1 MKLKSQSENPTLE
14 SDKKRFVVAIGFSA
28 GGLDALNLFFENTAQ
43 DIPATF
49 IVAEHF
55 PSTSESRLPEILAA
69 HTALPAEIAKDGTP
83 LEIGKILVLPAGKF
97 FTVSD
102 NRLVETHPHAPNHA
116 PVNLIDNL
124 FKSLACDMGEN
135 TIGIIL
141 SGSGSDGARGVR
153 AIKEEGGFVL
163 VQEPATAPFPS
174 MPEAAIMTGAADF
187 VMTPA
192 EMGKQ
197 VANVVRHSLEAPPPN
212 PTSADEEMLSAM
224 RKLTSFLK
232 RHTGLDLGAYKQQ
245 SVVRRIERRMSICQ
259 IGDFEQYVSYLR
271 KNPKECDLLA
281 KDMLISVTRFFRDTE
296 AFEKLKETILPRIV
310 NESRGRP
317 IRCWVPGCAT
327 GEEVYSIGI
336 LLEEAL
342 QEAGIVDQAVKIFA
356 TDLDRKALDIAGQG
370 IYPSSIADEIPAPL
384 LDKYFNRQGE
394 HYEISR
400 TIRERII
407 FAKHNVLKDPPF
419 TRMDLVSCRNLLI
432 YLQPAAQQCVL
443 SILHFAL
450 RPGGVLMLG
459 MSEALGELTEGFTPL
474 DNKQHIFVK
483 KGDSPLFLPETM
495 QFSNISPGFGA
506 HGPHQPPL
514 VPIQERSPSRISEA
528 FTNRILS
535 RLDRTCFVLNSRFEI
550 LYSFGNP
557 EIYTRLNEGR
567 SSLNLVDLV
576 DREIGVPLSTAM
588 SKVLQTGEPIHYSPI
603 TLSDKRTMGLMVESF
618 QPEPNELQYL
628 LVYFEEGQHTHNV
641 ESTVFDLR
649 KSMQRISDLEQEL
662 RLNKA
667 RLKEL
672 IEELEASNEEL
683 QTSNEELQAANE
695 ELQSTNEELES
706 VNEEL
711 QTVNN
716 ECENKIAEL
725 TKTNDDMDN
734 FISSAAIA
742 TIFLDSDLR
751 IRRFTPTAATKTG
764 LLSHDV
770 GREITA
776 LSHPL
781 LILAANAAREI
792 IAGSKQL
799 ETILP
804 HESGSLM
811 LMRATPF
818 IRKDGQHS
826 GATVSFICIGPTPIA
841 PGSLA

>member
-1 MKLKSQSENPTLE
+1 MKPQSPIKNPAFE
-14 SDKKRFVVAIGFSA
+14 SDKNQFVVAIGFSA
-28 GGLDALNLFFENTAQ
+28 GGLNALSLFFENTPR
-43 DIPATF
+43 DLPVTF

-55 PSTSESRLPEILAA
+55 PSSSESRLPNILAS
-69 HTALPAEIAKDGTP
+69 HTSLPAELAKDGSP

-97 FTVSD
+97 FAISN
-102 NRLVETHPHAPNHA
+102 NRLVETTPPAPNHG
-116 PVNLIDNL
+116 PDNLIDHL
-124 FKSLACDMGEN
+124 FKSLAYSIGEN

-153 AIKEEGGFVL
+153 AIKEEGGFIL
-163 VQEPATAPFPS
+163 VQDPASATFPS
-174 MPEAAIMTGAADF
+174 MPESAIMTGAADF
-187 VMTPA
+187 VLAPS

-197 VANVVRHSLEAPPPN
+197 IANVVRHSLDTPPPA
-212 PTSADEEMLSAM
+212 PASADEEMLSAM
-224 RKLTSFLK
+224 RKLTNLLK

-259 IGDFEQYVSYLR
+259 IGDFDQYVAYLR

-342 QEAGIVDQAVKIFA
+342 QEAGIVDQVVKIFA

-370 IYPSSIADEIPAPL
+370 VYPSSIADEIPAPL
-384 LDKYFNRQGE
+384 LEKYFIRQGE

-432 YLQPAAQQCVL
+432 YLQPTAQQCVL

-459 MSEALGELTEGFTPL
+459 MSEALGDLNEGFTPL
-474 DNKQHIFVK
+474 DTKQHIFVK

-495 QFSNISPGFGA
+495 QFSSIPSSFGTPL
-506 HGPHQPPL
+506 PHQPPL
-514 VPIQERSPSRISEA
+514 VPILERPTSRISEA

-557 EIYTRLNEGR
+557 EKYTRLNEGR

-576 DREIGVPLSTAM
+576 EREIGVPLSTAM

-603 TLSDKRTMGLMVESF
+603 ALSDSRNIGLLVESF

-628 LVYFEEGQHTHNV
+628 LVYFEEGQQTHNV
-641 ESTVFDLR
+641 ETTVFDLR

-662 RLNKA
+662 RLNKV

-683 QTSNEELQAANE
+683 QTSNEELQASNE

-716 ECENKIAEL
+716 ECENKITEL

-781 LILAANAAREI
+781 LVQAAKAAREI
-792 IAGSKQL
+792 ISGSEIL
-799 ETILP
+799 ETTLP
-804 HESGSLM
+804 QESGSL
-811 LMRATPF
+811 LLLRATPF
-818 IRKDGQHS
+818 IRKDGQRT
-826 GATVSFICIGPTPIA
+826 GATVSFICIAPIPAA
-841 PGSLA
+841 PAGKA